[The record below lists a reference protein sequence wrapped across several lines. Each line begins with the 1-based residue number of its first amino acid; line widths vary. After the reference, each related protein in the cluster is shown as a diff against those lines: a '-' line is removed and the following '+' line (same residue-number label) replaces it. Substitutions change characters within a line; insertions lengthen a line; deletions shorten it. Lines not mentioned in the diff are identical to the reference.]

1 MFQQIDITREFHKP
15 ISKFTETS
23 NPPKLIP
30 NVECNNEDYIVK
42 VLREYKDKHKFVN
55 DENGTF
61 TLSKR

>member
-1 MFQQIDITREFHKP
+1 MFQQIVITSEVYNP

-23 NPPKLIP
+23 TPPKLIT

-55 DENGTF
+55 DEKCTL